1 MQLLVDQFETF
12 RGALLQPAGTPLS
25 DAQFLALCAQYPDCR
40 IETTAEGDILIMPP
54 AHPRTGQRNAAI
66 TYQLFAWTEM
76 DGRGEAFDSS
86 AGFFLSN
93 GARRSPDS
101 AWVSRERL
109 KSLPDEAAM
118 WHVTPEFV
126 IELKSASDRIETLR
140 SKMREWTANGVALA
154 WLIIPET
161 RSVEIYRAD
170 GSVRVETEPAEVE
183 GEGPVRGFVLQMERI
198 WRGIQS

>member
-1 MQLLVDQFETF
+1 
-12 RGALLQPAGTPLS
+12 
-25 DAQFLALCAQYPDCR
+25 LCAQYPDDR
-40 IETTAEGDILIMPP
+40 IETTAEGDIVMMPP
-54 AHPRTGQRNAAI
+54 AHPLAGQRNAAI
-66 TYQLFAWTEM
+66 TYQLFAWTEQ

-109 KSLPDEAAM
+109 TGLVDEAAM
-118 WHVTPEFV
+118 WRVTPEFV

-140 SKMREWTANGVALA
+140 AKMREWTANGVQLG

-161 RSVEIYRAD
+161 RSVEIYRA
-170 GSVRVETEPAEVE
+170 GGANAVLIEPAEVL
-183 GEGPVRGFVLQMERI
+183 GEGPVQGFVLRLGRI
-198 WRGIQS
+198 WQGIRP